1 MQVLPMPKIYT
12 STMTETE
19 QNIAIAEFCGWSQ
32 IVNTNPMAVMG
43 MWRGYPPVPIIG
55 QKEPLP
61 SYTGDLN
68 AMHEAEKKLSGF
80 QFREYYRH
88 SLNFGRFT
96 PELLHLTAQQ
106 KAVAFVHAIGK
117 WKDE

>member
-1 MQVLPMPKIYT
+1 
-12 STMTETE
+12 MTETE

-32 IVNTNPMAVMG
+32 IVNTNSMAVMG

-61 SYTGDLN
+61 NYTGDLN
-68 AMHEAEKKLSGF
+68 AIHEAEKKMSVT
-80 QFREYYRH
+80 QFREYYRQ
-88 SLNFGRFT
+88 SLNFGFT
-96 PELLHLTAQQ
+96 LPDLLHLTASQ
-106 KAVAFVHAIGK
+106 KAFAFVNAVGK